1 MNIIFVA
8 YKILDYFSNATCKF
22 CIFHMASLHSLVF
35 ITNAIGILLI
45 HLVRLKTGTNL
56 KTVFENNDV
65 IENMNFRIVVAYE

>member
-1 MNIIFVA
+1 
-8 YKILDYFSNATCKF
+8 
-22 CIFHMASLHSLVF
+22 MASLHSLVF